1 MLSNAQA
8 HPHSNPTANTLSAQD
23 WEVYDMNKTRI
34 RYFEQEDVLHLM
46 IAEGPESR
54 SLELSPNITVELNDQ
69 NDLIGMEILNA
80 STFLRDAVLE
90 SIQAKTLQVLQAE
103 TA

>member
-1 MLSNAQA
+1 
-8 HPHSNPTANTLSAQD
+8 
-23 WEVYDMNKTRI
+23 MNKTRI
-34 RYFEQEDVLHLM
+34 RYFEQEDVLHLV

-69 NDLIGMEILNA
+69 NELIGVEILNA
-80 STFLRDAVLE
+80 TTFLRDAVLE

-103 TA
+103 AA

>member
-1 MLSNAQA
+1 
-8 HPHSNPTANTLSAQD
+8 
-23 WEVYDMNKTRI
+23 MNKTRI
-34 RYFEQEDVLHLM
+34 QYFEQEDVLHLM

-69 NDLIGMEILNA
+69 NELIGVEILNA
-80 STFLRDAVLE
+80 TTFLRDAVLE

-103 TA
+103 AA